1 MSQGEVLNISPFV
14 VWAVAL
20 SQILSFGLTIW
31 NLMASGGRANARRL
45 DEHGKR
51 IDEHDLRMAKV
62 EQSVGSLPVAQ
73 DMHEL
78 QLAMEALKGELREM
92 RAFIDG
98 NNKVMARLEKVVER
112 QEQFLLE
119 AKR

>member
-1 MSQGEVLNISPFV
+1 MSPADTSFQV
-14 VWAVAL
+14 VILWAAGL
-20 SQILSFGLTIW
+20 STLVSFCSVIWTIFSGPSRR
-31 NLMASGGRANARRL
+31 NASRL
-45 DEHGKR
+45 DDHGKR
-51 IDEHDLRMAKV
+51 LDDHDLRLAKAEQKV
-62 EQSVGSLPVAQ
+62 ETLPALQ

-78 QLAMEALKGELREM
+78 QLVMEGLKGELREM

-119 AKR
+119 QKK